1 MSFVLLNTI
10 MVCFTVCVKAVV
22 LSNLYPSRKTNLDLK
37 TFLQLTIFHQKMTK
51 NKFSLQTV
59 SQKVLVMKQIKKPI
73 SEREAITLTQ
83 EILIKYVGVY
93 ELQPAF
99 QIEIERQNDRIFAK
113 ATGQPTV

>member
-1 MSFVLLNTI
+1 
-10 MVCFTVCVKAVV
+10 
-22 LSNLYPSRKTNLDLK
+22 
-37 TFLQLTIFHQKMTK
+37 
-51 NKFSLQTV
+51 
-59 SQKVLVMKQIKKPI
+59 MKQIKKPI

-113 ATGQPTV
+113 ATGQPTVQLFAETESSFFIKEIGAQVVFNLDTNGTVKSLTFSQGGNKMEGKKIR